1 MANNNKKTVLGS
13 RSMARVLK
21 DAKRRTLIESTG
33 SSLRLAG
40 VKVSNKDVEQIINLS
55 ILNSIFEKS
64 IEKILSSKQLAV
76 WNYLQKVDSSTPR
89 EISEQTKVAY
99 PTVRQA
105 IDKLL
110 RLKKIERIGQG
121 RSTSYRKLHPV
132 RYSEQSNG
140 VNPE

>member
-1 MANNNKKTVLGS
+1 MANNNKKTTLGR
-13 RSMARVLK
+13 RSMARVLE

-40 VKVSNKDVEQIINLS
+40 VKVSNKDVEQIVNLS
-55 ILNSIFEKS
+55 ILNSIFETN

-76 WNYLQKVDSSTPR
+76 WNYLQKVASSTPR

-105 IDKLL
+105 IDKLM

-121 RSTSYRKLHPV
+121 RSTSYKMIKK
-132 RYSEQSNG
+132 
-140 VNPE
+140 

>member
-1 MANNNKKTVLGS
+1 MTNKNKRVILSS
-13 RSMARVLK
+13 RSMAHVLK

-40 VKVSNKDVEQIINLS
+40 VKVSNKEVEQIVNLS
-55 ILNSIFEKS
+55 ILNSVFEKD
-64 IEKILSSKQLAV
+64 IERILSQKQLAV

-105 IDKLL
+105 IDKLM

-121 RSTSYRKLHPV
+121 RSTSYRKL
-132 RYSEQSNG
+132 
-140 VNPE
+140 

>member
-1 MANNNKKTVLGS
+1 MAKNSRKIKTPVRPL
-13 RSMARVLK
+13 AHVLK

-40 VKVSNKDVEQIINLS
+40 VKVTNNDVEQVVNLS
-55 ILNSIFEKS
+55 ILNSIFEEN
-64 IEKILSSKQLAV
+64 IERLLTQKQLAV
-76 WNYLQKVDSSTPR
+76 WDYLQKVESSTPR

-105 IDKLL
+105 IDKLM

-121 RSTSYRKLHPV
+121 RSTSYRKL
-132 RYSEQSNG
+132 R
-140 VNPE
+140 

>member
-13 RSMARVLK
+13 RSMGRVLK